1 MFLQMQP
8 FNAHLLFDLIWHQLL
23 LPACFARLL
32 PILPSSKNFYPSQ
45 KLFFRAEIMWKL
57 TWECSFSSSAALFFW
72 AQKWKLGKNIV
83 LNLGREQG
91 LFSKRA
97 FISYVHNSPSKVG
110 SQSNFRLHLNPK
122 TMLFG
127 SLDSD
132 WEIWDK
138 LTNLTR
144 EIDT

>member
-57 TWECSFSSSAALFFW
+57 TWECSSPPSIFSLLHFFALALLARAIQNTYITHTKLSNTVFENLLKSLILQICV
-72 AQKWKLGKNIV
+72 QKLFLFLAWNFKL
-83 LNLGREQG
+83 
-91 LFSKRA
+91 LFQK
-97 FISYVHNSPSKVG
+97 FIFSFSWDIFA
-110 SQSNFRLHLNPK
+110 NF
-122 TMLFG
+122 
-127 SLDSD
+127 
-132 WEIWDK
+132 
-138 LTNLTR
+138 
-144 EIDT
+144 